1 MKYFTLINGVCS
13 NDILCRFWFYKFN
26 AESNRNLR
34 RLHEAPYVYIEN
46 SGKKHSCGTVCVNS
60 SLSFNKTFVSYL
72 LETPKRQRFAFVQC
86 LHSVTVWNTLCKD
99 NKL

>member
-1 MKYFTLINGVCS
+1 MFTLKTVEINIAVE
-13 NDILCRFWFYKFN
+13 R
-26 AESNRNLR
+26 
-34 RLHEAPYVYIEN
+34 
-46 SGKKHSCGTVCVNS
+46 VCVNS